1 MTEQKEKACGDCGM
15 ALSDDETW
23 CCSDC
28 TAFYSML
35 DPNHRMEDED
45 GYSHQAAETP

>member
-1 MTEQKEKACGDCGM
+1 MTQPNDRACADCGM

-28 TAFYSML
+28 TAFYSIL
-35 DPNHRMEDED
+35 DPNADMTGDDDET
-45 GYSHQAAETP
+45 A